1 VFAILEGTFLD
12 HVKGMGIEAFSWLF
26 GFGMAFGLLNAL
38 LFAVQPDVPLG
49 GPARRPRLGELL
61 RETFANRPLMRVMAF
76 GLLWTMQI
84 MAWPFYVVYMLED
97 LKMPFLGVG
106 IITSVQILTML
117 ALSPFWGR
125 VVNRYGCRPVL
136 IICTAILTPLCL
148 TWLPM
153 SRPSL
158 VYTVMPFVHVVGGF
172 AVAGLSV
179 ALNTLIYK
187 VTPSQGRSMQFAV
200 YSILVVLISA
210 PMPTLGAYLPR
221 WARAMGFHV
230 DVRLT
235 FAASM
240 LFAIA
245 ALAAACR
252 IQEPNCLGAADLLR
266 RLPGHLRH
274 PATLRQ

>member
-12 HVKGMGIEAFSWLF
+12 HVKSMGIGAFSWLF
-26 GFGMAFGLLNAL
+26 GFGMAFGLANAL
-38 LFAVQPDVPLG
+38 LFAVQPDVPLE
-49 GPARRPRLGELL
+49 GPPRRPRLVELV

-76 GLLWTMQI
+76 ALLWTMQI

-106 IITSVQILTML
+106 IITSVQILVML
-117 ALSPFWGR
+117 AFSPFWGR
-125 VVNRYGCRPVL
+125 VVARYGSRPVL
-136 IICTAILTPLCL
+136 IVCTAILTPLSL

-172 AVAGLSV
+172 AAAGLSV

-235 FAASM
+235 FAASIV
-240 LFAIA
+240 FAIG
-245 ALAAACR
+245 ALAAACKIR
-252 IQEPNCLGAADLLR
+252 EPDCLTAPDLLR
-266 RLPGHLRH
+266 RLPRHLRH
-274 PATLRQ
+274 PATLRR